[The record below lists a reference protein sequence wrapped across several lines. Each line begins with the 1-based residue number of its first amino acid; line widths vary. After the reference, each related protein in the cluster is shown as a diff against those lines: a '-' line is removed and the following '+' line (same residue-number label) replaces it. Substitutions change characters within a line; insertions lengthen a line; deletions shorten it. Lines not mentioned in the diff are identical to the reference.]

1 MKLMILQVI
10 PGIVTTIVVINFQ
23 SRNYTHALC
32 KILGRLYH
40 VIILNNLQLSVFII
54 VFRELEKNIDKEEH
68 K

>member
-1 MKLMILQVI
+1 MKLMIPQVI

-23 SRNYTHALC
+23 SRHYTHALC
-32 KILGRLYH
+32 KILARLYH

-54 VFRELEKNIDKEEH
+54 VFRELENNIDKEEH